1 MPQVTEIT
9 PQKKQKR
16 FNVFVDGKFAF
27 GIGEYGLLANR
38 IKVGQTLTEE
48 QIKKIVSQDKFL
60 KLFDLVSKFLA
71 VRPRT
76 EKEIRDYLSKKIA
89 QKEAINFSQ
98 ASQSPALESII
109 LKLKKYNYINDV
121 EFAKWFISSRLKT
134 RPKSIS
140 FIKMELSKK
149 GIKREHYEDLF
160 QNSQDETQIA
170 KKAIE
175 KKIKRWENLP
185 PVDFKKKFFN
195 YLLTRGFSYETIA
208 QTFAFFTKKS

>member
-16 FNVFVDGKFAF
+16 FNVFIDGKFAF
-27 GIGEYGLLANR
+27 GIGEYGLLSNK
-38 IKVGQTLTEE
+38 IKVGITLTRE
-48 QIKKIVSQDKFL
+48 QIQKIISQDKSL

-89 QKEAINFSQ
+89 KKEAINFSQ
-98 ASQSPALESII
+98 AAQSPVLESIV
-109 LKLKKYNYINDV
+109 LKLKKYNYIDDL
-121 EFAKWFISSRLKT
+121 EFAKWFISSRFRTK
-134 RPKSIS
+134 PKSVN

-149 GIKREHYEDLF
+149 GIKRETYEDLF
-160 QNSQDETQIA
+160 KNSQDETQIA

-175 KKIKRWENLP
+175 QKIKRWENLSAEE
-185 PVDFKKKFFN
+185 FKKKFFN
-195 YLLTRGFSYETIA
+195 YLISRGFSYETIV
-208 QTFAFFTKKS
+208 QTFAFFAQKR